1 MAVPPRIVVY
11 ENTDPLLTLRLKKK
25 VEGSAASLPYLL
37 NGSPAIAFNVKD
49 DPDDAAVLF
58 HYDFPTD
65 ITITADGTLGGALY
79 SEITVQ
85 CKSADLVTPSTKY
98 WYLLVTKSAKKD
110 VVKDG
115 FFEIKNI

>member
-11 ENTDPLLTLRLKKK
+11 EGTDPLLTLRLKKK
-25 VEGSAASLPYLL
+25 VEGGGTSLPYLL
-37 NGSPAIAFNVKD
+37 NGSPSISFNVKD
-49 DPDDAAVLF
+49 TPDDAIPLF
-58 HYDFPTD
+58 AYVFPTN
-65 ITITADGTLGGALY
+65 ITVIADGTAGGATY
-79 SEITVQ
+79 SEISVQ
-85 CKSADLVTPSTKY
+85 CNAADLVLPGVKY